1 MPVYEYRCSKCGT
14 EFEVMRRMAEA
25 DLPAACPGCGGK
37 GEKLI
42 SSFGSKVGFYTR
54 ASSTPVFRQG
64 EKTEPGKPGGK
75 PL

>member
-1 MPVYEYRCSKCGT
+1 MPIYEYRCSKCGAY
-14 EFEVMRRMAEA
+14 FEAMRRMTES
-25 DLPAACPGCGGK
+25 DQPAACPGCGGK

-54 ASSTPVFRQG
+54 ASSTPIFRQD
-64 EKTEPGKPGGK
+64 EKKGPEQPGSQ